1 MFGADIAYMEGCMED
16 ESFTDSY
23 LPEYL
28 YPAFRLPNPWHKQ
41 PDITQ
46 LDTDIVVIAEF
57 SELEGPK
64 PVITIPNDRE
74 IHFDINDFTVRIM
87 SVDLGSSGQQ
97 GFNMP
102 EDSQVMMSDTKENV
116 YAFVHHFFLLDKQ
129 ARGYSRPFAISYVT
143 PDQRKLLNFYE
154 ELSCNFKKIARYL
167 KYGNKLVFKNDLDK
181 FMMDLQY
188 TKDQMVNRYR
198 TTIQPGQTDQDN
210 KLLQSLKIL
219 ESQISEVQG
228 VLSQLN
234 PTLNDKR
241 LEQRF
246 SKIEERA
253 QANKGKPKHDNLS
266 LCDWESIETPENQ
279 IQFLSLGSV
288 ADTDNLLFFETN
300 HYKPKLVEIS
310 KGRKFDL
317 HLRGLHELC
326 SWGAKEGLQ
335 KLRHIYQYFKQDIAV
350 LQMEKRD
357 LPLFDPPAGLMT
369 FGNKF
374 IGSNFMTNI
383 DKICISTCCFMR
395 VPGTRTNVETWNMLG
410 HSWSSTDTL
419 SSFKSVPSSFQS
431 VVNDD
436 SDSDSMLSATSDLG
450 FYLQRT
456 NSLGSF
462 QLVGSFDSFRNSM
475 TPPKDG
481 FLPDSNR
488 SSLQDD
494 HPASEDP
501 LEKTLSNEIQGS
513 DKTLSNEIQELENT
527 SSNEIQGLEKTLPNE
542 IQELEKTLSNEIQGS
557 EITLS
562 NEIQG
567 LEKILS
573 NEFQGTE
580 NKNTIQETLSDMG
593 KGDLEETLCQ
603 NKEDSIK
610 NTGNI
615 DRNGSL
621 KNLTTDSLN
630 EVDNHRDSINVVE
643 VDFVDQERP
652 TTLTDSLQE
661 LDNHEAS
668 INVVDNDFE
677 HRERSTTI
685 VNEAAHDNDT
695 SDEIQQSG
703 ESSCSSDYSM
713 SVSRD
718 RLKTLT
724 NVDVVLSKDMKI
736 DVKTERDIT
745 FIDEENE
752 TATDINNLSENIRK
766 NESVN
771 NIKTKSMNNLYIE
784 SVNNGMD
791 ELTKN
796 RNVEFTNNRIDK
808 STRNEL
814 AESAEITNAQFEIV
828 GNKDEKK
835 VVGKKS
841 PDTNASENLGQ
852 MITKGHLDCDNCPH
866 GDVDSSSG
874 VSSCSGC
881 PPKVSQSIQ
890 SDEISIQQ
898 QENISRRGSKTEM
911 EQCCKTDLFRFS
923 TQIETL
929 ASGFGITK
937 VLQSYNHIQNVIYSM
952 LTGRTV
958 VIIGSSHYEE
968 EVKNLVTALKLFLP
982 GCHRCQTSCIQWSS
996 KAIAVTDLI
1005 EIKLIGICRH
1015 EKKSVDRMV
1024 PKAVQKYITLL
1035 DVERRVIISPVYQ
1048 GSLITTILSRKKSF
1062 KTEEGYI
1069 QFIKVSLCEFSSKA
1083 FIFFHSFCLGTV
1095 GTLTGNRGSIISE
1108 SDSVKKTATAFLS
1121 KLGIQDCDIDI
1132 MEYLTELVKY
1142 QHIEDHYKSLNTTG
1156 IPPRPFT
1163 RNIHPCQ
1170 LHRL

>member
-16 ESFTDSY
+16 ESFTDSF

-28 YPAFRLPNPWHKQ
+28 YPAFRLPNPWHRQ

-46 LDTDIVVIAEF
+46 LDTDIIVIAEF

-64 PVITIPNDRE
+64 PVITIPNDRD
-74 IHFDINDFTVRIM
+74 IHFNINDFTVRIM

-154 ELSCNFKKIARYL
+154 EISCNFKKIARYL

-279 IQFLSLGSV
+279 IQFLSLGST

-300 HYKPKLVEIS
+300 HYKPKLVEIT

-335 KLRHIYQYFKQDIAV
+335 RLRHIYQYFKQDIAV

-357 LPLFDPPAGLMT
+357 LSLLDPPAGLVT

-395 VPGTRTNVETWNMLG
+395 VPGTRTNMESWNMLG

-431 VVNDD
+431 VINDD

-488 SSLQDD
+488 SSLQDEL
-494 HPASEDP
+494 PASDDP
-501 LEKTLSNEIQGS
+501 LEKTLSNEIPGLE
-513 DKTLSNEIQELENT
+513 KTL
-527 SSNEIQGLEKTLPNE
+527 SNEIQGLEKTLSNE
-542 IQELEKTLSNEIQGS
+542 IQGLEKTVSNEIQGLEKTLSNEIQGL
-557 EITLS
+557 EKTVS

-567 LEKILS
+567 S
-573 NEFQGTE
+573 E
-580 NKNTIQETLSDMG
+580 NKNTTQVTLSDMG
-593 KGDLEETLCQ
+593 KGDPEKTLCL
-603 NKEDSIK
+603 NKEDTIK

-615 DRNGSL
+615 DRNESL
-621 KNLTTDSLN
+621 KNLMTDSL
-630 EVDNHRDSINVVE
+630 EEIDNHRDSINVVE
-643 VDFVDQERP
+643 VDFENRERS
-652 TTLTDSLQE
+652 TTDSLE
-661 LDNHEAS
+661 EFDNPEAS
-668 INVVDNDFE
+668 INVVEVDFE

-685 VNEAAHDNDT
+685 VNEASQNNDT
-695 SDEIQQSG
+695 SDEIQRSG
-703 ESSCSSDYSM
+703 ESSCSSNNSI
-713 SVSRD
+713 SEPRD
-718 RLKTLT
+718 RLMTLT
-724 NVDVVLSKDMKI
+724 NTDVVLSKNLKK
-736 DVKTERDIT
+736 DVKAERDIT
-745 FIDEENE
+745 FINEESE
-752 TATDINNLSENIRK
+752 IASDLSNLSENIRK

-771 NIKTKSMNNLYIE
+771 SINTESMTNLYIE

-791 ELTKN
+791 ESTKN
-796 RNVEFTNNRIDK
+796 RKGELTNNRIDK

-814 AESAEITNAQFEIV
+814 AESAEIGNAEFANV
-828 GNKDEKK
+828 GNTDEKK
-835 VVGKKS
+835 DVGKKFA
-841 PDTNASENLGQ
+841 DIKAIENLGQ

-866 GDVDSSSG
+866 ADVDSSSG

-881 PPKVSQSIQ
+881 HSKVSQSLQ
-890 SDEISIQQ
+890 SEDEITVQQ
-898 QENISRRGSKTEM
+898 KEDISRRGSKTEM

-923 TQIETL
+923 TQSETL
-929 ASGFGITK
+929 TPGFGITK
-937 VLQSYNHIQNVIYSM
+937 ILQTYNHIQNVIYSM

-958 VIIGSSHYEE
+958 VVIGSAQYEE

-982 GCHRCQTSCIQWSS
+982 GCHRCQTSCMQWSS
-996 KAIAVTDLI
+996 KAIAVTDLTD
-1005 EIKLIGICRH
+1005 IKLIGICRH

-1024 PKAVQKYITLL
+1024 PKAVQKYITLF
-1035 DVERRVIISPVYQ
+1035 DVERRIIISPVYQ

-1062 KTEEGYI
+1062 KTEESYI

-1095 GTLTGNRGSIISE
+1095 GTLTSNRGSIISE
-1108 SDSVKKTATAFLS
+1108 SDSAKKTATAFLS